1 MAVRGRDGGLEG
13 WREGDFTKCDLHA
26 PRRAAYREGG
36 RPRRRTDG
44 LPGRC
49 NAMFMQERAMHKS

>member
-36 RPRRRTDG
+36 RPRSTVS
-44 LPGRC
+44 
-49 NAMFMQERAMHKS
+49 QESKITPKAHMAK